1 MTRLLL
7 EIWQPLLDALEV
19 LMDFGVRRDTQHHP
33 TAERFT
39 IQSIILHLSV
49 LLDIYFYFGLMVR
62 LGAPGVFSPNHSC
75 RQVCSIIA
83 SCLFAQVHSQSIIGG
98 TCNQRPQRDFVL
110 SNQSNI
116 SPRVTRT
123 ISICILKR
131 ARIDPQGMVTMKGK
145 ELNPFKRGN
154 LESGHV

>member
-33 TAERFT
+33 TAERYPST
-39 IQSIILHLSV
+39 IIIQSIFLHLSV
-49 LLDIYFYFGLMVR
+49 LLDIYLDLMVH

-75 RQVCSIIA
+75 PQVCSIIA

-110 SNQSNI
+110 SNQSKI
-116 SPRVTRT
+116 PPRVTRT

-131 ARIDPQGMVTMKGK
+131 ARIDPQGMVTMKGTIQL
-145 ELNPFKRGN
+145 ER
-154 LESGHV
+154 LESL